1 MKDPEITAGYD
12 KIPDRTVVVR
22 DLSGIDSDMRV
33 PVFSSANEYVPKVDD
48 AYRYDPD
55 TTPPVLDY
63 LLINEHQQLPMK
75 IYTGR
80 RKKHELSI

>member
-12 KIPDRTVVVR
+12 QVPDRTVAVRELFGRDAIVLQDGKQVTRFREGILPWSLQTPPPVR
-22 DLSGIDSDMRV
+22 DY
-33 PVFSSANEYVPKVDD
+33 E
-48 AYRYDPD
+48 
-55 TTPPVLDY
+55 
-63 LLINEHQQLPMK
+63 LINEHQPLPMK